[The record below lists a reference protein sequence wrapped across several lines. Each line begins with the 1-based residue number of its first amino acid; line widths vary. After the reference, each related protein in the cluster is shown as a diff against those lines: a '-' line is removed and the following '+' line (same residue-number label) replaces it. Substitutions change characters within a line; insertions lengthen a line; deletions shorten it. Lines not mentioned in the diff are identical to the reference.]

1 MSPRSTRSTL
11 LVIGILLLLG
21 LGVAAGILL
30 HQARTAADYS
40 AHAALT
46 KEICD
51 QLAAVPPGSSYPE
64 SLSQLRLTFPD
75 GGDATLLKRFSY
87 HCNRTNCTLQTRLGG
102 EEIVRSFP

>member
-1 MSPRSTRSTL
+1 MSPRSTKSTVL
-11 LVIGILLLLG
+11 IIGILLLLG

-30 HQARTAADYS
+30 HEAHAAADYS

-51 QLAAVPPGSSYPE
+51 QLAAVPGNPYPE

-75 GGDATLLKRFSY
+75 GGDASLLKRFSY
-87 HCNRTNCTLQTRLGG
+87 HCGRTNCTLQTRLGG

>member
-1 MSPRSTRSTL
+1 MSSRSPKSTV

-30 HQARTAADYS
+30 HEARKAADYS

-51 QLAAVPPGSSYPE
+51 QLAAVPSGSPYPE

-75 GGDATLLKRFSY
+75 GGAATLLKRFSY
-87 HCNRTNCTLQTRLGG
+87 RWGRTNCTLQTRLGG
-102 EEIVRSFP
+102 KEILRSFP